1 MLAAQ
6 LFQVVSQRIGTCTT
20 NFIMHRSKFLIILV
34 LSISSS
40 INCFD
45 SARFANSQVTAD
57 IMRNATFSN
66 DKDLRAEQFAKQLL
80 YVVIQYSVGNRVRGK
95 YKRKVLTMRKFI
107 FWCFQENDFEIRWQC
122 CGFASRKAWM
132 GKQI

>member
-6 LFQVVSQRIGTCTT
+6 LFQVVSQEIGTCTT

-66 DKDLRAEQFAKQLL
+66 DKDLRAEQFAKQLINNRD
-80 YVVIQYSVGNRVRGK
+80 VVIQYSVGNRVRGK

-107 FWCFQENDFEIRWQC
+107 F
-122 CGFASRKAWM
+122 
-132 GKQI
+132 